1 MLPPTFLTILYNIF
15 YAFPTILYN
24 DFYAFP
30 RIGNVIL
37 KSAEAINK
45 KVYKCHD
52 LFIPRYN

>member
-1 MLPPTFLTILYNIF
+1 MLPPAFLTILYNIF
-15 YAFPTILYN
+15 YAFPTIIYN

-37 KSAEAINK
+37 KSVEAINK
-45 KVYKCHD
+45 KVYKCQD

>member
-1 MLPPTFLTILYNIF
+1 MLPPAFLTILYNIF
-15 YAFPTILYN
+15 YAFPTIIYN

-37 KSAEAINK
+37 KSVEAINK
-45 KVYKCHD
+45 KVYKCKD